1 VIKSISRHWIDV
13 PAPLA
18 HAVPDRRR
26 CGQAHIVEQVR
37 TLDADGA
44 PFIGWLQTFAVEE
57 RVVVPG
63 GE

>member
-13 PAPLA
+13 PARLA
-18 HAVPDRRR
+18 HAVPGRRR
-26 CGQAHIVEQVR
+26 CGQSPSVEQIR
-37 TLDADGA
+37 SPDADSA
-44 PFIGWLQTFAVEE
+44 SFIGWLQTVTVEE